1 MTLISNT
8 SSTKKNVLNIEIAGN
23 GFAHHQ
29 LKSNRMERESDPGD
43 GEFGGPGGSH
53 WWTQKDHSQR
63 LDSSRVF

>member
-43 GEFGGPGGSH
+43 AS
-53 WWTQKDHSQR
+53 
-63 LDSSRVF
+63 

>member
-29 LKSNRMERESDPGD
+29 LKSNRMERESDPRWIT
-43 GEFGGPGGSH
+43 FFQI
-53 WWTQKDHSQR
+53 WWTRWVTLVDTKR
-63 LDSSRVF
+63 PPAKA